1 VTVLEKWTPFR
12 DLDLMERRMRSL
24 FPALTVPAL
33 PATDI
38 IETATAY
45 VFELEVPGYEEQELD
60 IEVVDHTIT
69 ISGHRQDEEET
80 TDQSLRLHER
90 LEAEFERS
98 FQLPF
103 AADGDQ
109 LTATYRKGLLTLRVP
124 KVAKSKPMKVPIEPM

>member
-12 DLDLMERRMRSL
+12 DLDLMERRMRNL
-24 FPALTVPAL
+24 LPALTMPAL

-38 IETATAY
+38 IETEAEY

-69 ISGHRQDEEET
+69 ISGRRQAEEEAA
-80 TDQSLRLHER
+80 DQALRLHER

-103 AADGDQ
+103 AADATQ
-109 LTATYRKGLLTLRVP
+109 LTASYGKGLLTLHVP
-124 KVAKSKPMKVPIEPM
+124 KVAKTKPTKVPIAHT